1 MKRYRLSLA
10 VLLMLLYPSMVL
22 ATEGWEWTAEPTPGA
37 ENEIVSESGEEVES
51 YSNGDL
57 SSDIVLSE
65 IMPDPEGSDT
75 ETEWIELYNAGTEDI
90 DLGNWSLDD
99 EDGGSSPHVFAAD
112 TVIEAQDFLV
122 VYRTES
128 DLALNNDADTVRL
141 FNFEGTLQEEVT
153 YESAPEG
160 QSYARI
166 SVEEETA
173 EGGFLAWFR
182 DTHSTPAL
190 AWLIPMAHAQ
200 ENVFLASNWEW
211 TKEIT
216 QGSLNPIYHLVEG
229 TISEMLPFKNS
240 VTLNQEDTSIELSLE
255 KIDVEESLKSMLFQT
270 GNWIQGYATQTSA
283 NFFELRTL
291 EDYEMTSSNTENDRG
306 WIKWL
311 FLVTLSAAGGIAFYQ
326 YRRSCR
332 GEARLL
338 T

>member
-1 MKRYRLSLA
+1 MKPYPLF
-10 VLLMLLYPSMVL
+10 VLMLLFIYPTTTL
-22 ATEGWEWTAEPTPGA
+22 ATDGWEWTAEPTPGA

-141 FNFEGTLQEEVT
+141 LNFEGTIQEEVT
-153 YESAPEG
+153 YENAPEG

-173 EGGFLAWFR
+173 EGGFLAW
-182 DTHSTPAL
+182 
-190 AWLIPMAHAQ
+190 LIPVAHAQ
-200 ENVFLASNWEW
+200 EDTSTASVASNWEW
-211 TKEIT
+211 TNEIT
-216 QGSLNPIYHLVEG
+216 QGSLNPIYYLVEG
-229 TISEMLPFKNS
+229 TIADVLPFKNS
-240 VTLNQEDTSIELSLE
+240 VTLNEKDASIELSLE
-255 KIDVEESLKSMLFQT
+255 KIDVEESLKTMIFQA
-270 GNWIQGYATQTSA
+270 GNWIQGYATQSGAT
-283 NFFELRTL
+283 FFELRTL
-291 EDYEMTSSNTENDRG
+291 EDYEMLNTPEKTSSRT
-306 WIKWL
+306 WMKIL
-311 FLVTLSAAGGIAFYQ
+311 FFITAGITGGIALYQ
-326 YRRSCR
+326 YRKSL
-332 GEARLL
+332 EKAHLL